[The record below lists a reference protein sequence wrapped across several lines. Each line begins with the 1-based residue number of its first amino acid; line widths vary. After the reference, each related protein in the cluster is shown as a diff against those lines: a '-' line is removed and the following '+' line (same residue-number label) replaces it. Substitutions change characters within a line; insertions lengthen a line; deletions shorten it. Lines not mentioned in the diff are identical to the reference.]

1 MNKYI
6 KAVSA
11 VGMCALLAGCN
22 AHSSGFNNSQM
33 GTVIGG
39 VAGGVVGNQFGKGS
53 GKTAATALGAVIG
66 AMTGNNVGAS
76 MDRPRVIYQQPP
88 VIYRPQVGSGRCA
101 GYANEGVRAA
111 CNRGVAERE
120 AERQRRLEED
130 AYRRGRGV
138 VGRTCGSLSNPCR

>member
-6 KAVSA
+6 KTVSA
-11 VGMCALLAGCN
+11 VGMVALLAGCN
-22 AHSSGFNNSQM
+22 AHSGGFNNAQM

-76 MDRPRVIYQQPP
+76 MDRPRTTVIYQQPP
-88 VIYRPQVGSGRCA
+88 VTYRPQVGSGRCA
-101 GYANEGVRAA
+101 GYANEGARAA
-111 CNRGVAERE
+111 CNRGVAKRE
-120 AERQRRLEED
+120 AERQRRLERD
-130 AYRRGRGV
+130 AYRRGYG
-138 VGRTCGSLSNPCR
+138 N

>member
-6 KAVSA
+6 KTACT
-11 VGMCALLAGCN
+11 VGMVALLAGCN
-22 AHSSGFNNSQM
+22 AHSGGFNNAQM

-76 MDRPRVIYQQPP
+76 MDRPRTTVIYQQPP
-88 VIYRPQVGSGRCA
+88 VTYRPNPVVGSGRCA
-101 GYANEGVRAA
+101 GYANEGARAA
-111 CNRGVAERE
+111 CNRGVAKRE
-120 AERQRRLEED
+120 AERQRRLERD
-130 AYRRGRGV
+130 AYRRGYG
-138 VGRTCGSLSNPCR
+138 N